1 MQTSQHTG
9 LSNRRTVCP
18 KNVGEGGGCD
28 QGRWDSGLIGMERQT
43 NKFDKPGLSTKIYSI
58 IIKSRRKREKQK
70 KQEGTGCKIR
80 KTAKS
85 S

>member
-1 MQTSQHTG
+1 MLG
-9 LSNRRTVCP
+9 R
-18 KNVGEGGGCD
+18 GGCD

-70 KQEGTGCKIR
+70 KNKKEQGVKLVRQQSRVDVNTEIGEEGI
-80 KTAKS
+80 AS
-85 S
+85 